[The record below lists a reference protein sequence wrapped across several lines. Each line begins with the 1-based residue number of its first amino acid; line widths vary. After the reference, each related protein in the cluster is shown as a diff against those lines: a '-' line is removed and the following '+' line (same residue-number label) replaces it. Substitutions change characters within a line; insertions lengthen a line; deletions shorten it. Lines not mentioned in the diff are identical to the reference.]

1 MIASE
6 VTLLTTGGSSRHER
20 SNKVMDGSR
29 NQNLES
35 LTLRKKNVLQKTMF
49 YVTYIQTKK
58 TCSIHLVT
66 HGGKTT
72 SLKGLKSLTD
82 VSRL

>member
-1 MIASE
+1 MNGFYLILGGGCTTRLEMMASE

-35 LTLRKKNVLQKTMF
+35 HSHSERKMRYERQSFMLNIQTNKQTKNV
-49 YVTYIQTKK
+49 
-58 TCSIHLVT
+58 
-66 HGGKTT
+66 
-72 SLKGLKSLTD
+72 
-82 VSRL
+82 